1 MMVIL
6 TLFSYKFL
14 PKHIFYFYTFPN
26 RHFALLCLESHKLP
40 VSVSSNTAPVLVFQ
54 AAAGTLAAESE
65 D

>member
-1 MMVIL
+1 MVIL
-6 TLFSYKFL
+6 TPSFVKNFYQNIF
-14 PKHIFYFYTFPN
+14 FYFHTFPN